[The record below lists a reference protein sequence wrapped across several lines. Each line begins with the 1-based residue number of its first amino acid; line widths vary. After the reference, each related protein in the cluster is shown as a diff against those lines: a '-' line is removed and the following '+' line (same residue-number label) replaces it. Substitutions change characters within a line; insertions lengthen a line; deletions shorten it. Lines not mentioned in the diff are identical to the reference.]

1 VADTDIR
8 FTIAAVRRMLY
19 REGCDSQTAGHVSAR
34 APEDAGAMYVTP
46 FQYFDETLPE
56 HVVKTTL
63 DLQLLE
69 GDWVPS
75 PAISFHAAIYKARPD
90 VMSVIHTHSPAVC
103 AVGTTGRTIGIYHV
117 SSALFYK
124 DQGISGPNPKD
135 EAIVG
140 ALGADRNVALLR
152 NHGAV
157 VVADT
162 LEKAAIKAMMLE
174 KAARYHIDA
183 EAVDGEPMSDE
194 ESAFMR
200 GTHEEYF
207 LPQMWKAHMRRIER
221 TDPDLWAK
229 RPAAVVAGAR

>member
-1 VADTDIR
+1 MHDTDIR
-8 FTIAAVRRMLY
+8 FTISAVRRMLF

-34 APEDAGAMYVTP
+34 APEDAGAFYVTP

-56 HVVKTTL
+56 HVVKSTL

-75 PAISFHAAIYKARPD
+75 PAISFHAAIYRARPD
-90 VMSVIHTHSPAVC
+90 VNSVIHTHSRAVC
-103 AVGTTGRTIGIYHV
+103 AVGTTGRTIGMYHV
-117 SSALFYK
+117 SSALFHK
-124 DQGISGPNPKD
+124 DQGVSGANPKD
-135 EAIVG
+135 DAIVA

-174 KAARYHIDA
+174 KAAQYHIDA
-183 EAVDGEPMSDE
+183 EAVDGEPMSE
-194 ESAFMR
+194 EDSAMMR
-200 GTHEEYF
+200 GSHEQYF
-207 LPQMWKAHMRRIER
+207 LPAMWKAHMRRLR
-221 TDPDLWAK
+221 VSDPELFAT
-229 RPAAVVAGAR
+229 RPVEAVAAR